1 MDRLVYVAMTGAKQA
16 MLAQGLVSNNLAN
29 ANTYGFRADMAR
41 FSESAVPG
49 PGMPTRVDSIASGM
63 GFDHS
68 TGTLVETSRP
78 LDVAVDGTGWI
89 AVQAADGTEAYT
101 RSGAINVDA
110 LGLLRTRMGDLLVL
124 GDNGPIAIP
133 PFTEIMVGGDGTISV
148 VPQGQGPQTMAQAGR
163 LKLVNPERSDLLK
176 RPDGLVQLPDGEVA
190 AADATVKVVSGFLE
204 TSNVNLG
211 KSMID
216 MIELSRRFE
225 IEVRMM
231 RLADENASRAA
242 ELLRSR

>member
-1 MDRLVYVAMTGAKQA
+1 MDRLVYTAMTGAKQA
-16 MLAQGLVSNNLAN
+16 MLAQSLVSNNLAN
-29 ANTYGFRADMAR
+29 ANTYGFRADLAR
-41 FSESAVPG
+41 FSESPVQG

-68 TGTLVETSRP
+68 TGTLVETGRP

-89 AVQAADGTEAYT
+89 AVQAEDGTEAYT
-101 RSGAINVDA
+101 RSGALNIDA
-110 LGLLRTRMGDLLVL
+110 LGLLRTRSGELVL

-133 PFTEIMVGGDGTISV
+133 PFTQFMIGGDGRISV
-148 VPQGQGPQTMAQAGR
+148 VPQGQGPETMAQAGR
-163 LKLVNPERSDLLK
+163 IKLVNPDLANVLK
-176 RPDGLVQLPDGEVA
+176 RPDGLVGLGDGEIA
-190 AADATVKVVSGFLE
+190 PADASVKVFSGVLE

-211 KSMID
+211 RAMIE

-231 RLADENASRAA
+231 RVADENASAAA
-242 ELLRSR
+242 ELLRNS

>member
-16 MLAQGLVSNNLAN
+16 MLAQSLVSNNLAN
-29 ANTYGFRADMAR
+29 SNTYGFRADLAR
-41 FSESAVPG
+41 FTESPVPG

-68 TGTLVETSRP
+68 IGTLVETGRP
-78 LDVAVDGTGWI
+78 LDVAIDGSGWI

-101 RSGAINVDA
+101 RSGALNVDA
-110 LGLLRTRMGDLLVL
+110 LGLLRTRTGELVL

-133 PFTEIMVGGDGTISV
+133 PFTEIMIGGDGTMSV
-148 VPQGQGPQTMAQAGR
+148 VPQGQGPQTMAGAGR
-163 LKLVNPERSDLLK
+163 IKLVNPERSQLLK
-176 RPDGLVQLPDGEVA
+176 RPDGLVQIPDGA
-190 AADATVKVVSGFLE
+190 AADADATVKLVSGFLE
-204 TSNVNLG
+204 ASNVNLG
-211 KSMID
+211 QSMIE

-231 RLADENASRAA
+231 RLADENASKAA
-242 ELLRSR
+242 ELLRSS

>member
-29 ANTYGFRADMAR
+29 TSTYGFRADLAR
-41 FSESAVPG
+41 FSESPVPG
-49 PGMPTRVDSIASGM
+49 PGMPTRVDSVASGL

-68 TGTLVETSRP
+68 TGTLVETGRP
-78 LDVAVDGTGWI
+78 LDVAIDGDGWI

-101 RSGAINVDA
+101 RSGAMNVDA
-110 LGLLRTRMGDLLVL
+110 LGLLRTRTGDLVL

-163 LKLVNPERSDLLK
+163 IKLVNPDRLEILK
-176 RPDGLVQLPDGEVA
+176 RPDGLVQLPEGEAA
-190 AADATVKVVSGFLE
+190 AADATVRIVAGFLE
-204 TSNVNLG
+204 TSNVNLAQ
-211 KSMID
+211 SMID

-231 RLADENASRAA
+231 RPADENASRPT
-242 ELLRSR
+242 ELRRSR